1 MNQIHIDVQRV
12 IEEGPEEP
20 DIRRCIESV
29 LKEENITDEVEL
41 TVRIVDE
48 EEITALNQQYRNKAG
63 ATNILSFPF
72 EMPPEIDLSE
82 VMATRLLGD
91 LVLAASVVKE
101 EAQAQGKTLAAHWA
115 HLLVHGTLHLLGYD
129 HQHAEAAEIM
139 EHKEIAI
146 LNTLGY
152 TNPYR
157 VEQNA

>member
-12 IEEGPEEP
+12 IDEGPEEP

-29 LKEENITDEVEL
+29 LKEEKITDDIEL

-48 EEITALNQQYRNKAG
+48 AEITSLNLEYRNKTG
-63 ATNILSFPF
+63 STNILSFPF
-72 EMPPEIDLSE
+72 ELPAEIDLSE
-82 VMATRLLGD
+82 MMNSRLLGD
-91 LVLAASVVKE
+91 LVIAASVVKR
-101 EAQAQGKTLAAHWA
+101 EAQVQGKTQAAHWA

-129 HQHAEAAEIM
+129 HQHAKEAENM
-139 EHKEIAI
+139 EHKEITI